1 MTLSEL
7 SNILVK
13 VLSGYKLT
21 TSTSSDEGVEVHV
34 SLTLPSMGTFIVEHT
49 PSQIVNEGNTITP
62 PSLRIIFDSS
72 LVSNNESIDL
82 IIGEYK
88 AIKRISVER
97 AEDELLS
104 LVKEIKLR
112 LLDAAFV
119 EFPGFGIIRF
129 SEESHFVFEPDPHFD
144 PAAEYYGLEPLPLKI
159 VADSQAEVSVGS
171 DEEAEL
177 GMAPQDEG
185 YTENVSTVVNESVSE
200 VETSTVKRGFPL
212 ALSIVL
218 AVVLLFVILVLAVLV
233 FKEDLMP
240 LLERLLYSKEELQFL
255 RENGL

>member
-13 VLSGYKLT
+13 ILSV
-21 TSTSSDEGVEVHV
+21 SQMPVSSSAEAVVAASV
-34 SLTLPSMGTFIVEHT
+34 TLPSMGTFVLEHT
-49 PSQIVNEGNTITP
+49 PSQIVSDGNTITP
-62 PSLRIIFDSS
+62 PSSCIKFDSS

-144 PAAEYYGLEPLPLKI
+144 PAGEYYGLEPLPLKI
-159 VADSQAEVSVGS
+159 VADSQAEV
-171 DEEAEL
+171 
-177 GMAPQDEG
+177 
-185 YTENVSTVVNESVSE
+185 SVSE

>member
-13 VLSGYKLT
+13 ILSV
-21 TSTSSDEGVEVHV
+21 SQMPVSSSAEAVVAASV
-34 SLTLPSMGTFIVEHT
+34 TLPSMGTFVLEHT
-49 PSQIVNEGNTITP
+49 PSQIVSDGNTITP
-62 PSLRIIFDSS
+62 PSSCIKFDSS

-144 PAAEYYGLEPLPLKI
+144 PAGEYYGLEPLPLRVINDCRHEDQEK
-159 VADSQAEVSVGS
+159 AVG
-171 DEEAEL
+171 
-177 GMAPQDEG
+177 
-185 YTENVSTVVNESVSE
+185 NESDSGIMQDSE
-200 VETSTVKRGFPL
+200 EGASGSELKTSTVKRGFPL

>member
-21 TSTSSDEGVEVHV
+21 TSTSSGEGVEVLV
-34 SLTLPSMGTFIVEHT
+34 SLTLPSMGTFIVEYT

-144 PAAEYYGLEPLPLKI
+144 PAGEYYGLEPLPLKI
-159 VADSQAEVSVGS
+159 VADSQAEV
-171 DEEAEL
+171 
-177 GMAPQDEG
+177 
-185 YTENVSTVVNESVSE
+185 SVSE

>member
-13 VLSGYKLT
+13 ILSV
-21 TSTSSDEGVEVHV
+21 SQMPVSSSAEAVVAASV
-34 SLTLPSMGTFIVEHT
+34 TLPSMGTFVLEHT

-62 PSLRIIFDSS
+62 PSSSIKFDSS
-72 LVSNNESIDL
+72 LIAHNESIDL
-82 IIGEYK
+82 ILGEYRK
-88 AIKRISVER
+88 MKRVSVER

-144 PAAEYYGLEPLPLKI
+144 PAGEYYGLEPLPLKI
-159 VADSQAEVSVGS
+159 VADSQAEV
-171 DEEAEL
+171 
-177 GMAPQDEG
+177 
-185 YTENVSTVVNESVSE
+185 SVSE